1 MTTEDI
7 IRDFEIDDSIITDTT
22 DTEIFFKDS
31 DDFAKIYSLLST
43 NDIIELIQ
51 ESVVVNSDM
60 TSITFENEDYEIIL
74 SADFTRDIYKITLN
88 N

>member
-1 MTTEDI
+1 MTIEDI

-43 NDIIELIQ
+43 NDIIELIP

-60 TSITFENEDYEIIL
+60 TSITFEDEDYEIIL

>member
-1 MTTEDI
+1 MTIEDI

-43 NDIIELIQ
+43 NDIIELIP